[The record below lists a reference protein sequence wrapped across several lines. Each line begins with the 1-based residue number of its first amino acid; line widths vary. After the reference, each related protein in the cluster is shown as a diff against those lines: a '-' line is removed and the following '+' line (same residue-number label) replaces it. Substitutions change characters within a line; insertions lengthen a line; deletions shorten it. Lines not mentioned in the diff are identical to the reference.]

1 MTIALRPQTIS
12 DLASIN
18 PGLLRLR
25 ESEITIITLH
35 QCDLHFLSLMS
46 AQAGKYHLLSLALS
60 LAVPLTSIHLCK
72 IRPGGWVKA
81 TTPGGAAH
89 CHHEPP
95 PPSPSSTDTAF
106 LCVSSEL
113 FSTKSSFKQVSI
125 IQCVL
130 VLTVSVC
137 AHLNLF
143 VSTKNPTVTTLVGP
157 KFTSLQTS
165 LRIKMWF

>member
-1 MTIALRPQTIS
+1 MGEGHYTR
-12 DLASIN
+12 
-18 PGLLRLR
+18 
-25 ESEITIITLH
+25 
-35 QCDLHFLSLMS
+35 
-46 AQAGKYHLLSLALS
+46 
-60 LAVPLTSIHLCK
+60 
-72 IRPGGWVKA
+72 
-81 TTPGGAAH
+81 GAPH

-95 PPSPSSTDTAF
+95 PPSPPSTDTAF

-143 VSTKNPTVTTLVGP
+143 VSTKNPTVTTLSQIHKFEDIFEAQNVGLV
-157 KFTSLQTS
+157 SGLQ
-165 LRIKMWF
+165 LGDG